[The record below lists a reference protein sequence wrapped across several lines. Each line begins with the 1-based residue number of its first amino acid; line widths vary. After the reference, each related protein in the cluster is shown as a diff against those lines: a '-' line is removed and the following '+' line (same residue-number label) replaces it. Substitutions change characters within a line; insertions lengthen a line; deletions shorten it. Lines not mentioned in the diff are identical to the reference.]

1 MPKYQY
7 LISKYHWKSKK
18 NVISLS
24 ADSTFS
30 FSCRVKNENAE
41 LMENFLQHVY
51 RKLHFPKS
59 KKRSYKAASGHMP
72 ASYFHYDLVLFL
84 KKKPLLLFFISK
96 KQKSNEKKCGKDFL
110 LHINIDSKCLN
121 IGI

>member
-18 NVISLS
+18 NVIN
-24 ADSTFS
+24 FS
-30 FSCRVKNENAE
+30 EGSKT
-41 LMENFLQHVY
+41 MENVLQHVY
-51 RKLHFPKS
+51 RKLHIPKS

-96 KQKSNEKKCGKDFL
+96 KQNLNEKDFP

-121 IGI
+121 FGI

>member
-1 MPKYQY
+1 
-7 LISKYHWKSKK
+7 
-18 NVISLS
+18 
-24 ADSTFS
+24 
-30 FSCRVKNENAE
+30 
-41 LMENFLQHVY
+41 MENFLQHVY

-96 KQKSNEKKCGKDFL
+96 KQKLNEKKCEKDFL

-121 IGI
+121 IVI